1 MPVEKNRKFFD
12 LRNGLKAVDFRNKDY
27 FDRIDDKEKS
37 LYSPYMLMRYVSNVS
52 SKDPFYVEHY
62 VEMVNEC
69 VNKHLFTLS
78 SKHKKLCWILTAM
91 CGAETQQFHP
101 WIKPMKRVPNKSL
114 KQLQKIYPT
123 WKEADL
129 ETLDK
134 IITDRELE
142 DLIEAHG
149 IDKI

>member
-1 MPVEKNRKFFD
+1 
-12 LRNGLKAVDFRNKDY
+12 
-27 FDRIDDKEKS
+27 
-37 LYSPYMLMRYVSNVS
+37 
-52 SKDPFYVEHY
+52 
-62 VEMVNEC
+62 
-69 VNKHLFTLS
+69 
-78 SKHKKLCWILTAM
+78 
-91 CGAETQQFHP
+91 
-101 WIKPMKRVPNKSL
+101 MKRVPNKSL

>member
-1 MPVEKNRKFFD
+1 
-12 LRNGLKAVDFRNKDY
+12 
-27 FDRIDDKEKS
+27 
-37 LYSPYMLMRYVSNVS
+37 
-52 SKDPFYVEHY
+52 
-62 VEMVNEC
+62 
-69 VNKHLFTLS
+69 
-78 SKHKKLCWILTAM
+78 M

-114 KQLQKIYPT
+114 KQLQKMYPT
-123 WKEADL
+123 WKDADL

-149 IDKI
+149 IEKI